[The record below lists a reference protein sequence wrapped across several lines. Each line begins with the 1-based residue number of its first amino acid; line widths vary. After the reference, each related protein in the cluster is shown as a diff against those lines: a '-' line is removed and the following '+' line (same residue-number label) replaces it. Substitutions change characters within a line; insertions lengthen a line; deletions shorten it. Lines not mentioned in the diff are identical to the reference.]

1 MGSFLLLILASVGV
15 SLFSF
20 ASTQGNAQCDELGK
34 EHYCYRATNGIV
46 NYTKMPNSFDF
57 HDLAAAK
64 ENFSRI
70 GFDTHPFN
78 CSSSVDIFIC
88 SLYFPICHVHGT
100 EGGGGNIQV
109 LKPCREFCIEV
120 AENACRKEFAEG
132 AKILAMH
139 GLTAPTI
146 NCSILPTFSEVQGGC
161 LSSEPSPPTPP
172 TTTPLVPANL
182 ACHERCNSG
191 LVSVRGSQF
200 GGIEN
205 CCEPC
210 MTGNTSDGRPLDGVF
225 TTPEEK
231 VFVRAWIGIISISCL
246 CVTTFTVLNWLVSY
260 RSYHYPETPI
270 LHVAICYV
278 FIAFGYFIHV
288 CIGQEIVCFK
298 AESGVDAIADGPNT
312 PPMCI
317 LTFFLIY
324 FFSVASWV
332 WWIVTV
338 VLWFLQAAIRVNK
351 STIEQRYFQVS
362 YHLVAWLVAAIFT
375 IVAMATNSYGGNSI
389 TRMCQISI
397 QSDEAQIGFLLAPQ
411 LLCIFVCIVL
421 LLFGHMWLLI
431 CDANKGLKNIQKRNN
446 NNTNV
451 ATKERS
457 MFEII
462 RTDVFCVFF
471 LIHMTVLSSINMYQF
486 QSQNKWERS
495 YTQCTVCGEC
505 DSVEDTRPLIGVFI
519 FQVTVELVMGIVLV
533 FWLKPKQVLKAW
545 KKVYLRLRGTKSE
558 ESETPP
564 EPQTPSTPT
573 TPTWSPTSV

>member
-1 MGSFLLLILASVGV
+1 MGSSLLLILAIVGV

-20 ASTQGNAQCDELGK
+20 ASTQGNVQCEDIGED
-34 EHYCYRATNGIV
+34 HFCYRATN
-46 NYTKMPNSFDF
+46 YTVRFTKLPNAFDF
-57 HDLAAAK
+57 HDLRAAK
-64 ENFSRI
+64 DNFSRI
-70 GFDTHPFN
+70 GFKYHPFN
-78 CSSSVDIFIC
+78 CSPSVDIFIC
-88 SLYFPICHVHGT
+88 SLYFPICRIHET
-100 EGGGGNIQV
+100 EGGGRHIQV
-109 LKPCREFCIEV
+109 IKPCREFCIEMTDNV
-120 AENACRKEFAEG
+120 CRQDFAEG
-132 AKILAMH
+132 AKQLAAH
-139 GLTAPTI
+139 GIVAPMI
-146 NCSILPTFSEVQGGC
+146 NCSVLLTFSEAQGGC
-161 LSSEPSPPTPP
+161 LFNGPSPSTPP
-172 TTTPLVPANL
+172 TVTTTAPPEL
-182 ACHERCNSG
+182 ACPDRCNSG
-191 LVSVRGSQF
+191 LVSVTGSQF
-200 GGIEN
+200 GGIQN
-205 CCEPC
+205 CSEPC
-210 MTGNTSDGRPLDGVF
+210 TAGQTSNGRPLYGVF

-231 VFVRAWIGIISISCL
+231 VFVRVWIGIISISCL
-246 CVTTFTVLNWLVSY
+246 CVAAFTVLNWLVSY
-260 RSYHYPETPI
+260 QAYHYPETPI

-288 CIGQEIVCFK
+288 CIGQDIVCFK
-298 AESGVDAIADGPNT
+298 TESGVGAIANGSNT
-312 PPMCI
+312 PAMCI

-338 VLWFLQAAIRVNK
+338 VLWFLQAAIHVNK
-351 STIEQRYFQVS
+351 STIEQKYFQVS
-362 YHLVAWLVAAIFT
+362 YHLFAWLVAAIFT

-431 CDANKGLKNIQKRNN
+431 CDANKGLINIQNRNN

-451 ATKERS
+451 TTKERS

-495 YTQCTVCGEC
+495 YAQCTVCEEC
-505 DSVEDTRPLIGVFI
+505 SSVEDTKPLIGVFV
-519 FQVTVELVMGIVLV
+519 FQVTVELFMGIILV

-545 KKVYLRLRGTKSE
+545 KKVYLRLKGKKSE